1 MRNTEGISSF
11 LYRASIHIEDE
22 IYVYTT
28 EFDSMVH
35 PFELDDAER
44 YIVQMVENSKKYR
57 KVFADRLR
65 TLANRIESGDC
76 RLRGYIADY
85 DSYDYDG
92 DDVVDVD
99 WNKELSKK

>member
-1 MRNTEGISSF
+1 MRKNKGISAF
-11 LYRASIHIEDE
+11 LYRAPIYIEGE
-22 IYVYTT
+22 IYIYTT

-44 YIVQMVENSKKYR
+44 YITQMVENSPKYR

-76 RLRGYIADY
+76 RLGGYIADY
-85 DSYDYDG
+85 DSYDYEGDG
-92 DDVVDVD
+92 VIDID